1 MPSPHRAA
9 RWATTDGMGLV
20 ILGLSCI
27 GRGVSYFP
35 FARGESAGRAHY
47 AEAWLDMTVWAIIW
61 VVVGIFAIAV
71 SGRWS
76 SPAAA
81 TATGLT
87 VGLHALWASS
97 LLLSTFSGDMS
108 RGYVSAI
115 SYLAIVALSLWAFG
129 RGRRDDRTV
138 VVPRE

>member
-1 MPSPHRAA
+1 MPSPKQA
-9 RWATTDGMGLV
+9 RRFASTDGMGLI

-35 FARGESAGRAHY
+35 FARGDSAGRAHY
-47 AEAWLDMTVWAIIW
+47 AEEWLDMTIWATIW
-61 VVVGIFAIAV
+61 VAVGIFAIAV

>member
-1 MPSPHRAA
+1 MPSPKQA
-9 RWATTDGMGLV
+9 RRFASTDGMGLI

-35 FARGESAGRAHY
+35 FARGDSAGRAHY
-47 AEAWLDMTVWAIIW
+47 AEEWLDMTIWAIIW
-61 VVVGIFAIAV
+61 VAVGIFAIAV

-76 SPAAA
+76 APAAA

-129 RGRRDDRTV
+129 RGRRDDHTV